1 MHSSAPDDFRVHFA
15 EGMLHVVGP
24 EAERL
29 WKRPTTLQYGAAYD
43 KAGHFTDYSYYLG
56 PREIIE
62 ILYGRMF
69 SLRYKELNE
78 RDEARRTLF
87 GGLIVRRTYDHS
99 KRAKFSRKEYKAIME
114 HYEAAA
120 LAEAHRES

>member
-1 MHSSAPDDFRVHFA
+1 MYFSASDDFRVHFA

-43 KAGHFTDYSYYLG
+43 KAGHLTSYSYYLG
-56 PREIIE
+56 PREIE
-62 ILYGRMF
+62 MMLYELGF
-69 SLRYKELNE
+69 SPRYKELNE

-87 GGLIVRRTYDHS
+87 GGLIVRRTYEHS
-99 KRAKFSRKEYKAIME
+99 QRAKFSRREFKAVMEY
-114 HYEAAA
+114 YEAAV
-120 LAEAHRES
+120 LDEARRGS